1 MSVIGAGC
9 VVFDEFDSGVEAFE
23 VVFSVAVSFSLLAVP
38 SGCEISEGVVPFSD
52 D

>member
-1 MSVIGAGC
+1 MSAIGADC
-9 VVFDEFDSGVEAFE
+9 VVFDEFDSGAVAFE
-23 VVFSVAVSFSLLAVP
+23 VVFSVVVSLLVVP